1 MILLVFNDIY
11 VATYRLINYINVNT
25 LLGYQFINTYGNIN
39 NNISILILANINEN
53 HQVNRYYN
61 ENNTD
66 PIL

>member
-53 HQVNRYYN
+53 H
-61 ENNTD
+61 
-66 PIL
+66 